1 MLTSTLRHRNHFIS
15 TSLLNLLLFVTGGG
29 GRVLARLSQFEVCG
43 ALRQRGQAPFRRPR
57 CQELPVIV
65 DDHEGGEVGGAP
77 HQLEGDAGAELDV
90 RHVTGGGRSYSPSC
104 TCSRSRRD
112 PTRGARRSERRGM
125 RLGKGPG
132 SENGMWWPKGR
143 VFGDYAPVSPVP
155 VGCCMQCRGPVTKQ
169 IMQTFCTPMCCI
181 IR

>member
-65 DDHEGGEVGGAP
+65 DEHEGGEVGGAP

-90 RHVTGGGRSYSPSC
+90 RHVTGGVGVTAHHARAPGAAG
-104 TCSRSRRD
+104 TQLGERGDLRD
-112 PTRGARRSERRGM
+112 E
-125 RLGKGPG
+125 
-132 SENGMWWPKGR
+132 
-143 VFGDYAPVSPVP
+143 
-155 VGCCMQCRGPVTKQ
+155 GCA
-169 IMQTFCTPMCCI
+169 
-181 IR
+181 